1 MNEKEKNNL
10 EKDISLIQKIL
21 LRYDL
26 SSLDNRKRFI
36 ELIDSMP
43 SRDDLNSWLGIAFL
57 KSVQDRGTDFEKSD
71 YRYLMIMD
79 IEFVKSLLKDTN
91 CLPELPDIKRSLS
104 KEKNALQT
112 WVGTAFWE
120 YYEQEKKALER
131 KAVLQEKKNQQAD
144 ITIIQKICSKFN
156 LSNQK
161 HADQLYDYLLGLN
174 KECFTTW
181 IGKSFLKELYARTSR
196 AKAKKRKEIFWK
208 VGFLFF
214 FFAFAILL
222 EVKIINSVKDDQ
234 KNIILALAAHNR
246 ELSERIQ
253 DLKKQWPEE
262 GEEADAVEP
271 EDNNPVLEKYQ
282 ELHEINNDMVGWI
295 EVSGTVINYPVMQGE
310 GEFYLTHGFD
320 RAKQKA
326 GAIFVDEKVNFNPND
341 NFIVLYGHNMKDGS
355 MFGQLEKYLDK
366 QYYNEHSEF
375 QFDTLYEEQIYE
387 IAAVLQTRVLYTDE
401 EGFRFY
407 QTYHYQD
414 EDTFHDIIKFIQEEQ
429 IYDTGVQLE
438 YGDQLVLLSTCEYS
452 VENGRFV
459 LIGRKKQ

>member
-1 MNEKEKNNL
+1 MNEKDKNSL
-10 EKDISLIQKIL
+10 EKDISLIEKIL

-36 ELIDSMP
+36 GLIDSEP
-43 SRDDLNSWLGIAFL
+43 SRDYLNSWLGIAFL
-57 KSVQDRGTDFEKSD
+57 KSVRDRGTDFEKPD
-71 YRYLMIMD
+71 YRYSMIMD

-91 CLPELPDIKRSLS
+91 CLQELPDIKGSLS

-112 WVGTAFWE
+112 WVGNAFWAF
-120 YYEQEKKALER
+120 YEQEKTAIER
-131 KAVLQEKKNQQAD
+131 KAILQEKKNQQAD
-144 ITIIQKICSKFN
+144 SIIIQKIGAKFN
-156 LSNQK
+156 LSNQE
-161 HADQLYDYLLGLN
+161 HVDQLYDYLLGLN

-181 IGKSFLKELYARTSR
+181 IGKSFLKELYARTSK
-196 AKAKKRKEIFWK
+196 AKTKKRKVIFWK
-208 VGFLFF
+208 VGFLLFF
-214 FFAFAILL
+214 FVFAMLL
-222 EVKIINSVKDDQ
+222 ETKIINSVKEDQ

-253 DLKKQWPEE
+253 DLKNQLPEE
-262 GEEADAVEP
+262 GEETAVEP
-271 EDNNPVLEKYQ
+271 QDNNPVMEKYQ
-282 ELHEINNDMVGWI
+282 ELYEINNEMVGWI
-295 EVSGTVINYPVMQGE
+295 EISGTDISYPVMQGE

-326 GAIFVDEKVNFNPND
+326 GAIFVDEKVNFNPDD

-366 QYYNEHSEF
+366 KYYNEHSEF
-375 QFDTLYEEQIYE
+375 QFDTLYEEQTYE

-429 IYDTGVQLE
+429 VYDTGVQLE

-459 LIGRKKQ
+459 VIGKKKQ